1 MRKTEDTLTRARR
14 ALSQV
19 DLELDLTRTRSD
31 ALVRAGSGPAEQSEP
46 EDPSSSRVEI
56 LRYGQR
62 PALPRRRSAV
72 WALAATVALLGGA
85 GIGTALLWP
94 EPGTV
99 LPGAPASL
107 SPSPS
112 MPTSTPS
119 TGATPGPRECA
130 SSPPA
135 SRPTPGPERSALE
148 RSGPDGPGQ
157 PSDSLA
163 PEVCDVSPSPFPS
176 TTADKTGP

>member
-31 ALVRAGSGPAEQSEP
+31 ALVRTRSRPVAEP
-46 EDPSSSRVEI
+46 EPDDASSSGVEI
-56 LRYGQR
+56 LRYGER

-94 EPGTV
+94 EPGAV
-99 LPGAPASL
+99 MPGAPASL
-107 SPSPS
+107 APTPTT
-112 MPTSTPS
+112 PTSTPS
-119 TGATPGPRECA
+119 TGPSLGPRECA
-130 SSPPA
+130 SSPTA
-135 SRPTPGPERSALE
+135 TRATPRPER
-148 RSGPDGPGQ
+148 PGQ
-157 PSDSLA
+157 PSDSL
-163 PEVCDVSPSPFPS
+163 PPDGCDVLPSPFPS
-176 TTADKTGP
+176 TTADETGP

>member
-19 DLELDLTRTRSD
+19 DLELDLDRTRSD
-31 ALVRAGSGPAEQSEP
+31 ALMRTRSRSAAQPEPDDASASG
-46 EDPSSSRVEI
+46 VEI
-56 LRYGQR
+56 LRYGER

-72 WALAATVALLGGA
+72 WALAATVVLLGGA

-107 SPSPS
+107 EPTPGS
-112 MPTSTPS
+112 PTSTPS
-119 TGATPGPRECA
+119 TGPTLGPRECA
-130 SSPPA
+130 SSPPT
-135 SRPTPGPERSALE
+135 SRTTPGPES
-148 RSGPDGPGQ
+148 PGR
-157 PSDSLA
+157 PSDPLSNG
-163 PEVCDVSPSPFPS
+163 CDVPPTPFPS
-176 TTADKTGP
+176 AAADETGP

>member
-1 MRKTEDTLTRARR
+1 MRKTEDTLTRAQR

-19 DLELDLTRTRSD
+19 DPELDLTRTRSD
-31 ALVRAGSGPAEQSEP
+31 ALVRAGSRPVMQPEP
-46 EDPSSSRVEI
+46 EPELDDASSSGVEI

-99 LPGAPASL
+99 MPGAPASL
-107 SPSPS
+107 SPTPS
-112 MPTSTPS
+112 MPTNAPS
-119 TGATPGPRECA
+119 TGPTLGPRECA
-130 SSPPA
+130 SSPPEP
-135 SRPTPGPERSALE
+135 RTTPGPER
-148 RSGPDGPGQ
+148 PGQ
-157 PSDSLA
+157 PSDSL
-163 PEVCDVSPSPFPS
+163 PPDGCDAAPSPFPS
-176 TTADKTGP
+176 SAADETGP